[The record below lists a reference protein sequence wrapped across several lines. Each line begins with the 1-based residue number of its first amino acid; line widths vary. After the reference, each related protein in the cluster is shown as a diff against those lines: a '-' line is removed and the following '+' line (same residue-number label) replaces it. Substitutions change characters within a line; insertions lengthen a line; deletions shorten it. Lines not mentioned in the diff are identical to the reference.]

1 MEADLI
7 SLEEKIT
14 KLITLCA
21 TLREENSRLRGDLT
35 QTQQTTDA
43 LKSNMLLAS
52 NKLESL
58 LESLPATND
67 AIGDAPMSNEPISE
81 QIE

>member
-21 TLREENSRLRGDLT
+21 TLREENSRLRGDLS
-35 QTQQTTDA
+35 QTQQNTEA

-58 LESLPATND
+58 LESLPVGD
-67 AIGDAPMSNEPISE
+67 EAIGGELISNEPISE
-81 QIE
+81 QI

>member
-43 LKSNMLLAS
+43 LKSNMLQAS
-52 NKLESL
+52 HKLESL
-58 LESLPATND
+58 LESLPASNEAASD
-67 AIGDAPMSNEPISE
+67 EIMSNEPISE
-81 QIE
+81 HI

>member
-1 MEADLI
+1 MDADLR

-14 KLITLCA
+14 KLIHLCA
-21 TLREENSRLRGDLT
+21 SLREENSQLRGDLT
-35 QTQQTTDA
+35 QTQQNTEA

-58 LESLPATND
+58 LKSLPASNE
-67 AIGDAPMSNEPISE
+67 ANGGELISNEPISE
-81 QIE
+81 QI